1 MTCFP
6 NLLPPQLDQSWFPA
20 TDQLADEA
28 MISQAE
34 DAYET
39 WKLSLRTQGDGILP
53 YGESRNLIMMLA
65 FWWLSIYDS
74 TLAISLKVDESL
86 NVM

>member
-1 MTCFP
+1 MSSYSMTKFP

-28 MISQAE
+28 VISQAE

-39 WKLSLRTQGDGILP
+39 WKLSLRTQGEGILP
-53 YGESRNLIMMLA
+53 YGKS
-65 FWWLSIYDS
+65 WL
-74 TLAISLKVDESL
+74 
-86 NVM
+86 